1 MNVTALY
8 FESVATNYWM
18 KQNKTK
24 KVIPPQSTL
33 VRK

>member
-18 KQNKTK
+18 KQNKT
-24 KVIPPQSTL
+24 
-33 VRK
+33 